1 MLNYRVN
8 QTSDYCLPSD
18 LHVNHQPR
26 GPQQQKLQPL
36 GAPKSHEIGE
46 PKPLLFRR
54 HSNLWR
60 KTAWT
65 CSIYVHLM
73 FIHVILNKSEFFC
86 CWLFSLPT
94 SFVGPLDFQ
103 RIIVAKRQSFSKWPR
118 EASTNKFCGLCDKE
132 VKGGSRPMLMA
143 IFTYTYSCM
152 CIYYMNIYSD
162 IVNIWIYIYVWHEHC
177 LHFYFFAVYCI
188 LHQHLY
194 NYKRDY
200 ASYCECFLRV
210 HHDPCGPL
218 ALKIWTHNTLKPSKL
233 PMAIAH
239 PLSLVVNLA
248 WMIQSMRLLQVVLT
262 YVLIL
267 CIIHVFYICLSLFI
281 HLWMFRLKS
290 PYAVGQSSLRCLNR
304 VTWCPDAPLPRRE
317 GAPKHGTP
325 CGGGEEMS
333 GTRMEQLG
341 VFMAN

>member
-1 MLNYRVN
+1 MVSFHMLNYRVN

-18 LHVNHQPR
+18 LYVNHQPR

-152 CIYYMNIYSD
+152 CIYYMNIY
-162 IVNIWIYIYVWHEHC
+162 IVILWIYEYIYIYMYDMSIV
-177 LHFYFFAVYCI
+177 CI
-188 LHQHLY
+188 FI
-194 NYKRDY
+194 
-200 ASYCECFLRV
+200 S
-210 HHDPCGPL
+210 
-218 ALKIWTHNTLKPSKL
+218 
-233 PMAIAH
+233 
-239 PLSLVVNLA
+239 SLCTVFCT
-248 WMIQSMRLLQVVLT
+248 ST
-262 YVLIL
+262 
-267 CIIHVFYICLSLFI
+267 CIIISETMPLIVNVSSGYTMTHVVPWPLKFGRITPLNPPSYPWLSPTLYR
-281 HLWMFRLKS
+281 LW
-290 PYAVGQSSLRCLNR
+290 
-304 VTWCPDAPLPRRE
+304 
-317 GAPKHGTP
+317 
-325 CGGGEEMS
+325 
-333 GTRMEQLG
+333 
-341 VFMAN
+341 

>member
-1 MLNYRVN
+1 MWFLINLSSFVVGCFLFPPVSLDPW
-8 QTSDYCLPSD
+8 TSSESSS
-18 LHVNHQPR
+18 PR
-26 GPQQQKLQPL
+26 GKASANDRGKHPPTNSV
-36 GAPKSHEIGE
+36 A
-46 PKPLLFRR
+46 FVTRR
-54 HSNLWR
+54 WKVGVGQCWWPYSRTHIHACVYIIWIYILWY
-60 KTAWT
+60 
-65 CSIYVHLM
+65 C
-73 FIHVILNKSEFFC
+73 E
-86 CWLFSLPT
+86 
-94 SFVGPLDFQ
+94 
-103 RIIVAKRQSFSKWPR
+103 
-118 EASTNKFCGLCDKE
+118 
-132 VKGGSRPMLMA
+132 
-143 IFTYTYSCM
+143 
-152 CIYYMNIYSD
+152 YMN
-162 IVNIWIYIYVWHEHC
+162 IYIYVWHEHC

-239 PLSLVVNLA
+239 PLSLVANLA